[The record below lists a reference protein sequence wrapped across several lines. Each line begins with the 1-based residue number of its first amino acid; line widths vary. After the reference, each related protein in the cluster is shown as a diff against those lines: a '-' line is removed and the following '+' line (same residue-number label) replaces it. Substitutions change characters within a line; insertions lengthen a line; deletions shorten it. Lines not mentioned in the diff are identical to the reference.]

1 MVKITTM
8 PYTNCL
14 KLSTIEYLDLLDDIP
29 YKYIKNMINED
40 DDEDDYEVEITDLEC
55 DRIAYCRTQFKLTL
69 NVDISQGSL
78 PIYVDKTFT
87 LLKEYNNSSGIALTI
102 LDLYE
107 EDSDSD
113 DE

>member
-1 MVKITTM
+1 M
-8 PYTNCL
+8 PYANSL

-29 YKYIKNMINED
+29 YKCIKKMIHED
-40 DDEDDYEVEITDLEC
+40 DDDYYDVEIMDLESE
-55 DRIAYCRTQFKLTL
+55 RVAYCRTQFKISLKI
-69 NVDISQGSL
+69 DISQGSS

-87 LLKEYNNSSGIALTI
+87 IVKEYNNSSGIALTM

-107 EDSDSD
+107 EDSD

>member
-1 MVKITTM
+1 M
-8 PYTNCL
+8 PYTNSL

-29 YKYIKNMINED
+29 YKYIKKMIHE
-40 DDEDDYEVEITDLEC
+40 DDEDDYDVEITDLHC

-87 LLKEYNNSSGIALTI
+87 IVKEYNNSSGIALTM

-107 EDSDSD
+107 EDSDDS
-113 DE
+113 E

>member
-1 MVKITTM
+1 M
-8 PYTNCL
+8 PYANSL

-29 YKYIKNMINED
+29 YKYIKKLINED
-40 DDEDDYEVEITDLEC
+40 DDDYYEVVMTDLHC
-55 DRIAYCRTQFKLTL
+55 DRIAYCRTQFKISL

-78 PIYVDKTFT
+78 PIYVDKTFIII
-87 LLKEYNNSSGIALTI
+87 KEYSNSSGIALTM

-107 EDSDSD
+107 EDSD

>member
-1 MVKITTM
+1 M
-8 PYTNCL
+8 PYTNSL

-87 LLKEYNNSSGIALTI
+87 LLKEYNNSSGIALTM
-102 LDLYE
+102 LDLYDS
-107 EDSDSD
+107 DSDSD
-113 DE
+113 DSE

>member
-1 MVKITTM
+1 M

-14 KLSTIEYLDLLDDIP
+14 QLSTIEYLDLLDDIP

-40 DDEDDYEVEITDLEC
+40 DEDDYEVEITDLDC
-55 DRIAYCRTQFKLTL
+55 CRIAYCRTQFKLTL
-69 NVDISQGSL
+69 RINVSQGSL

-87 LLKEYNNSSGIALTI
+87 IVKEYNNSSGIALTM

-107 EDSDSD
+107 EDNDSD

>member
-1 MVKITTM
+1 MT
-8 PYTNCL
+8 YTNCL

-29 YKYIKNMINED
+29 YKYIKNMIHED
-40 DDEDDYEVEITDLEC
+40 DDEDVYDVEITDLDC
-55 DRIAYCRTQFKLTL
+55 DRIAYCRTQFKLSL
-69 NVDISQGSL
+69 KIDISQGSSPL
-78 PIYVDKTFT
+78 YVDKTFT
-87 LLKEYNNSSGIALTI
+87 IVKEYNNSSGIALTM

>member
-1 MVKITTM
+1 M
-8 PYTNCL
+8 PYTNSL

-29 YKYIKNMINED
+29 YKYIKNMIHE
-40 DDEDDYEVEITDLEC
+40 DDEDDYEVEITDLDCE
-55 DRIAYCRTQFKLTL
+55 RIAYCKTQFKLSL
-69 NVDISQGSL
+69 KIDISQGSL
-78 PIYVDKTFT
+78 PIYVNKTFT
-87 LLKEYNNSSGIALTI
+87 IVKEYNNSSGIALTM

>member
-1 MVKITTM
+1 M

-14 KLSTIEYLDLLDDIP
+14 QLPTIEYLDLLDDIP
-29 YKYIKNMINED
+29 YKYIKKMIHE
-40 DDEDDYEVEITDLEC
+40 DDEDDYEVEITDLESN
-55 DRIAYCRTQFKLTL
+55 RVAYCKTQFKLTL
-69 NVDISQGSL
+69 RIDISQGSL

-87 LLKEYNNSSGIALTI
+87 IVKEYNNSSGIALTM

-107 EDSDSD
+107 EDNE

>member
-1 MVKITTM
+1 M
-8 PYTNCL
+8 PYANSL

-29 YKYIKNMINED
+29 YKYIKKLINE
-40 DDEDDYEVEITDLEC
+40 DDEDDYDVEITDLHC

-78 PIYVDKTFT
+78 PIYVDKTIT
-87 LLKEYNNSSGIALTI
+87 IVKEYNNSSGLALTM

-113 DE
+113 E

>member
-1 MVKITTM
+1 M
-8 PYTNCL
+8 PYTNSL

-29 YKYIKNMINED
+29 YKYIKNMIHE
-40 DDEDDYEVEITDLEC
+40 DDEDDYEVEITDLDCE
-55 DRIAYCRTQFKLTL
+55 RIAYCKTQFKLTL
-69 NVDISQGSL
+69 RINVSQGSL

-87 LLKEYNNSSGIALTI
+87 IVKEYNNSSGIALTM

-113 DE
+113 EEE

>member
-1 MVKITTM
+1 MT
-8 PYTNCL
+8 YTNSL

-29 YKYIKNMINED
+29 YKYIKKMIHED
-40 DDEDDYEVEITDLEC
+40 DDDYYDVEIMDLESE
-55 DRIAYCRTQFKLTL
+55 RVAYCRTQFKISL
-69 NVDISQGSL
+69 NVDISQGSS

-87 LLKEYNNSSGIALTI
+87 VLKEYNNSSGIALTM

-107 EDSDSD
+107 EDSD

>member
-1 MVKITTM
+1 M
-8 PYTNCL
+8 PYTNSL
-14 KLSTIEYLDLLDDIP
+14 KLSTLEYLDLLDDIP
-29 YKYIKNMINED
+29 YKYIKNMIHE
-40 DDEDDYEVEITDLEC
+40 DDEDDYEVEITDLDCE
-55 DRIAYCRTQFKLTL
+55 RIAYCKTQFKLTL
-69 NVDISQGSL
+69 RIDISQGSL

-87 LLKEYNNSSGIALTI
+87 LLKEYNNSSGIALTM